1 MPVRRQRYL
10 EKLEKFEEE
19 YEFIKD
25 HEMRDEVTRRALLYS
40 LQVCVDIA
48 MDIVAMLTKDLGI
61 TVEDDYTNIERLEK
75 KGVLSSEEASLLRK
89 YNGLRN
95 AIVHKYDRLNMAMVE
110 EGLKRIDGLYELV
123 LKLVEEYE
131 RLGQES

>member
-1 MPVRRQRYL
+1 MRRQRYL

-19 YEFIKD
+19 YEFIKG
-25 HEMRDEVTRRALLYS
+25 HEMKDEVTQRALLYS
-40 LQVCVDIA
+40 LQVCVDVA

-75 KGVLSSEEASLLRK
+75 KGTLSNEEAGLLRK

-95 AIVHKYDRLNMAMVE
+95 AIVHKYDRLNMATVE
-110 EGLKRIDGLYELV
+110 EGLERIDELYEIV

-131 RLGQES
+131 KLEG

>member
-1 MPVRRQRYL
+1 MRRQRYL

-25 HEMRDEVTRRALLYS
+25 HEMRDEVTQRALLYS

-61 TVEDDYTNIERLEK
+61 MVEDDYTNIERLEK

-95 AIVHKYDRLNMAMVE
+95 AIVHKYDRLNMTMVE

-131 RLGQES
+131 RLETR

>member
-1 MPVRRQRYL
+1 VRRQRYL

-19 YEFIKD
+19 YEFIKS
-25 HEMRDEVTRRALLYS
+25 HEIKDDLTLRALLYS

-75 KGVLSSEEASLLRK
+75 RGILSESEALLLRA

-95 AIVHKYDRLNMAMVE
+95 AIVHKYDKLNIHFVK
-110 EGLKRIDGLYELV
+110 EGLNGIDKLYEVV

-131 RLGQES
+131 KLED

>member
-1 MPVRRQRYL
+1 
-10 EKLEKFEEE
+10 
-19 YEFIKD
+19 
-25 HEMRDEVTRRALLYS
+25 
-40 LQVCVDIA
+40 
-48 MDIVAMLTKDLGI
+48 DLGI

-95 AIVHKYDRLNMAMVE
+95 AIVHKYDRLNMTMVE

>member
-19 YEFIKD
+19 YEFIKGHGIKD
-25 HEMRDEVTRRALLYS
+25 DVTLRALLYS
-40 LQVCVDIA
+40 LQVCVDVA

-61 TVEDDYTNIERLEK
+61 TVEDDYTNIRRLEE
-75 KGVLSSEEASLLRK
+75 KGVLSENDASLLRA

-95 AIVHKYDRLNMAMVE
+95 AIVHKYDRLDLRSVRD
-110 EGLKRIDGLYELV
+110 GLNRIDELYETI
-123 LKLVEEYE
+123 LKLVGAYE
-131 RLGQES
+131 KLEG

>member
-1 MPVRRQRYL
+1 MRRQRYL

-19 YEFIKD
+19 YEFIKA
-25 HEMRDEVTRRALLYS
+25 HEMRDEVTQRALLYS
-40 LQVCVDIA
+40 LQVSVDVA

-95 AIVHKYDRLNMAMVE
+95 AIVHKYDRLNMTMVE

>member
-1 MPVRRQRYL
+1 MRRQRYL

-19 YEFIKD
+19 YEFIKG

-40 LQVCVDIA
+40 LQVCVDVA

-61 TVEDDYTNIERLEK
+61 TVEDDYTNIARLER
-75 KGVLSSEEASLLRK
+75 KGVLSREEASLLRK

-95 AIVHKYDRLNMAMVE
+95 AIVHKYDRLDLNAVE
-110 EGLKRIDGLYELV
+110 DGLKRMDELYGIV

>member
-25 HEMRDEVTRRALLYS
+25 HEMRDEVTQRALLYS

-61 TVEDDYTNIERLEK
+61 MVEDDYTNIERLEK

-95 AIVHKYDRLNMAMVE
+95 AIVHKYDRLNMTMVE

-131 RLGQES
+131 RLETR

>member
-1 MPVRRQRYL
+1 MRRQRYL

-19 YEFIKD
+19 YEFIESHEIKD
-25 HEMRDEVTRRALLYS
+25 DVTLRALLYS
-40 LQVCVDIA
+40 LQVCVDVA

-61 TVEDDYTNIERLEK
+61 TVEDDYTNIARLEE
-75 KGVLSSEEASLLRK
+75 KGVLSEREASLLRA

-95 AIVHKYDRLNMAMVE
+95 AIVHKYDRLNLYSIK
-110 EGLKRIDGLYELV
+110 EGLKRIGELYEVV

-131 RLGQES
+131 KLEG

>member
-95 AIVHKYDRLNMAMVE
+95 AIVHKYDRLNMTMVE